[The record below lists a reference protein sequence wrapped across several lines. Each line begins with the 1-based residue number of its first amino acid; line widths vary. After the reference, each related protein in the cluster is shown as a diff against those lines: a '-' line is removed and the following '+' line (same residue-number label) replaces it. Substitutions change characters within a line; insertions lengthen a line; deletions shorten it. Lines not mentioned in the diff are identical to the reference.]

1 MARGRQNDH
10 PAEGKQLQPPSR
22 KMVGLPATRKRR
34 KAPNAGGKSRW
45 MRGFFQRPDLPLWKG
60 IADNFWS

>member
-1 MARGRQNDH
+1 MASERQNDD
-10 PAEGKQLQPPSR
+10 PAKGKRLRPASR
-22 KMVGLPATRKRR
+22 KMAGLAATRKRR
-34 KAPNAGGKSRW
+34 KAPNSGGKSRW